1 MNSCISVE
9 PGIPGGNKPTNIPR
23 EDAPGTVFQGQGWR
37 LGGRRGWDIWGPA
50 CVFPGTI
57 LSKNLK

>member
-9 PGIPGGNKPTNIPR
+9 PGIPGGRKPTNIPR

-37 LGGRRGWDIWGPA
+37 LGGHRGWDI
-50 CVFPGTI
+50 
-57 LSKNLK
+57 